1 MKTKIICLCENAD
14 VPLALWFHVTL
25 FWCLQKV
32 KKWVMAAFIGYGPFP
47 RLGIMLKMLFYNS
60 LSPSFISHVIT
71 NAISSII
78 TKLTI
83 NKWMHEL
90 DVVFCII
97 LMKFWNLILFCIFF
111 KLYIIEIWCGSL
123 LKNKKQ
129 WLLYQVQLISRL
141 IKPSSIECDCYT
153 KYN

>member
-1 MKTKIICLCENAD
+1 
-14 VPLALWFHVTL
+14 
-25 FWCLQKV
+25 
-32 KKWVMAAFIGYGPFP
+32 MAAFIGYGPFP

-90 DVVFCII
+90 DVVLYYFNEVLEFDIVLYFLKMI
-97 LMKFWNLILFCIFF
+97 YYWNLMCFF
-111 KLYIIEIWCGSL
+111 I
-123 LKNKKQ
+123 KK
-129 WLLYQVQLISRL
+129 
-141 IKPSSIECDCYT
+141 
-153 KYN
+153 

>member
-90 DVVFCII
+90 DVVLYYFNEVLEFDIV
-97 LMKFWNLILFCIFF
+97 LYFF
-111 KLYIIEIWCGSL
+111 INYIL
-123 LKNKKQ
+123 LKFDVV
-129 WLLYQVQLISRL
+129 LY
-141 IKPSSIECDCYT
+141 
-153 KYN
+153 